1 MPLKKDI
8 HKSRHFFHKKLINLM
23 SFLFR
28 RYLKLPKVPPR
39 NPYSSSK
46 NNPRKNELND
56 LYRDVSEKWESDH
69 NEAMEMK
76 KSTKTM
82 KEAMREDNAASE
94 SITDYTS
101 QSVLKREKE
110 KEKVDMCGRG
120 GHVLA
125 QKMKE
130 LEMMMNVN
138 DVDHVMDIEEAL
150 YLYSRLTCPVYVDL
164 LEKFFMDMYSEFILP
179 KPSLSVNNSM
189 RRLGPV
195 KL

>member
-1 MPLKKDI
+1 
-8 HKSRHFFHKKLINLM
+8 
-23 SFLFR
+23 
-28 RYLKLPKVPPR
+28 
-39 NPYSSSK
+39 
-46 NNPRKNELND
+46 
-56 LYRDVSEKWESDH
+56 
-69 NEAMEMK
+69 MK

-94 SITDYTS
+94 SFTDNTS
-101 QSVLKREKE
+101 QSVLKREKGESKQGSYRERE
-110 KEKVDMCGRG
+110 KGDVCGRG
-120 GHVLA
+120 RHVLLA

-164 LEKFFMDMYSEFILP
+164 LEKFFMDMYSEFFLP